1 MPQLCFSTAA
11 RLAAKLLFYIESS
24 SFLCILSYNANTPL
38 DDVGRNVA
46 KIVHHAML
54 AGHSRCADYALG
66 FVLVAFFDVNAALV
80 IVAGALAGS
89 VTCSSVSNTMCEYI
103 RIRSFL
109 PYDGVPDRFRRL
121 CFTPPCVIY
130 NHEGGTLITTNRM
143 FDIK

>member
-1 MPQLCFSTAA
+1 MPQLCCSTAA

-24 SFLCILSYNANTPL
+24 FLCILSYNTNTPL

-46 KIVHHAML
+46 KIVLHAML

-66 FVLVAFFDVNAALV
+66 FVLVGKD
-80 IVAGALAGS
+80 
-89 VTCSSVSNTMCEYI
+89 E
-103 RIRSFL
+103 
-109 PYDGVPDRFRRL
+109 VPDRFRRL

-130 NHEGGTLITTNRM
+130 NHAGGTLITTNRM

>member
-1 MPQLCFSTAA
+1 MPQLCFPTAA
-11 RLAAKLLFYIESS
+11 RLAAKLLFYIES

-66 FVLVAFFDVNAALV
+66 
-80 IVAGALAGS
+80 
-89 VTCSSVSNTMCEYI
+89 
-103 RIRSFL
+103 
-109 PYDGVPDRFRRL
+109 

-130 NHEGGTLITTNRM
+130 NHAGGTLITTNRM
-143 FDIK
+143 FDVK

>member
-11 RLAAKLLFYIESS
+11 RLAAKLLFYIES

-54 AGHSRCADYALG
+54 AGRSRCADYALG

-89 VTCSSVSNTMCEYI
+89 VYSAVKGRRAANAAVEAASADIDADADNASDSVSEDDNKMSDEEK
-103 RIRSFL
+103 
-109 PYDGVPDRFRRL
+109 DD
-121 CFTPPCVIY
+121 
-130 NHEGGTLITTNRM
+130 
-143 FDIK
+143 K

>member
-24 SFLCILSYNANTPL
+24 FLCILSYNANTPF

-66 FVLVAFFDVNAALV
+66 FVLV
-80 IVAGALAGS
+80 GK
-89 VTCSSVSNTMCEYI
+89 
-103 RIRSFL
+103 
-109 PYDGVPDRFRRL
+109 DGVPDKVQAF
-121 CFTPPCVIY
+121 
-130 NHEGGTLITTNRM
+130 M
-143 FDIK
+143 FYTSLRDL